1 MVWVEFSQWKGL
13 SFYGL
18 IMSRWVFK
26 GFLDLHSRTGFVV
39 QFDGGLKIQFKWF
52 NILLMAENWQSA
64 VGLRYPIIY
73 DGFSTEVWISE
84 FPDGVFPHCNYGVP
98 DFFYVKRVRC
108 FFWSTEKTEWGGN
121 DFSILDRFYIKLSR
135 LQKSAF
141 LHRAYI
147 WSPTTSCFFL
157 NQRPDS
163 CFCFNVYIYIY
174 RFYSL
179 NGRYFCLPTFTG

>member
-1 MVWVEFSQWKGL
+1 MPQLLETNNSQSMVWVEFSQWKGL

-73 DGFSTEVWISE
+73 DGVFNDVWMSE
-84 FPDGVFPHCNYGVP
+84 FPDGVFPHCNFGVP
-98 DFFYVKRVRC
+98 DFFSSNEFGASFEALNEGLEMIFPSWIV
-108 FFWSTEKTEWGGN
+108 F
-121 DFSILDRFYIKLSR
+121 ISR

-141 LHRAYI
+141 FDRAYM
-147 WSPTTSCFFL
+147 WSPTSLFQKISDQAGVFF
-157 NQRPDS
+157 
-163 CFCFNVYIYIY
+163 
-174 RFYSL
+174 
-179 NGRYFCLPTFTG
+179 